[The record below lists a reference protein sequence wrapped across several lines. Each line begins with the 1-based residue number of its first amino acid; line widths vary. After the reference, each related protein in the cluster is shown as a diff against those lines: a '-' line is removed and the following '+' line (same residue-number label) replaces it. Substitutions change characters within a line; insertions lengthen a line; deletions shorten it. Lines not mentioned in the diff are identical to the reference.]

1 MNEIEAV
8 LTLPPTNQDQDQ
20 DQDQVSLRPHTV
32 KIAAY
37 QMLLTTADTTKIF
50 ANQIAHF
57 DDIAYLT
64 SAI

>member
-8 LTLPPTNQDQDQ
+8 LTLPPTN
-20 DQDQVSLRPHTV
+20 QDQVSLRPHTV

-57 DDIAYLT
+57 DDMAYLT

>member
-8 LTLPPTNQDQDQ
+8 LTLPPTNQDQ

-57 DDIAYLT
+57 DDMAYLT